1 MARPTYFVR
10 RALDAMRR
18 GPFVTLVAVGTIFVA
33 VLVTGLFAAVLSG
46 TERLLDAWG
55 GEVQISVYLRPGADL
70 AAARV
75 AAERI
80 APGRALEAVTSR
92 TALERLRVSL
102 GDEAGVL
109 EGVGEQAL
117 PASVEVRAPG
127 ITLEAARALARQLE
141 SVPGAAEVDYGNAWL
156 ERLETFLKRARL
168 VGLLLMA
175 ALSLATAVLVA
186 NTLRLAVYARRDEI
200 EIMKLVGA
208 TDGFVGVP
216 FLIEGLVQGLCGA
229 GLAVLTLLG
238 AQAALLPRLHA
249 TVALAGRIGRA
260 DVLPTPLLLGLLA
273 GGAAL
278 GLVASSL
285 SLLRFLRRI

>member
-1 MARPTYFVR
+1 MVRLAYFVR
-10 RALDAMRR
+10 RALDALRR

-33 VLVTGLFAAVLSG
+33 VLVTGLFGAVLSG

-70 AAARV
+70 AAARA
-75 AAERI
+75 AAEGI
-80 APGRALEAVTSR
+80 APGRAVEAVTSR
-92 TALERLRVSL
+92 AALERLKASL

-127 ITLEAARALARQLE
+127 ITLEAARALARKLE
-141 SVPGAAEVDYGNAWL
+141 AVPGAAEVDYGNAWL
-156 ERLETFLKRARL
+156 ERLETFLRRARL

-208 TDGFVGVP
+208 TDGFVGAP
-216 FLIEGLVQGLCGA
+216 FLIEGLVQGLAGA
-229 GLAVLTLLG
+229 GLAVLALLG
-238 AQAALLPRLHA
+238 AQAALLPRLET
-249 TVALAGRIGRA
+249 TVALAGRLTRA

-273 GGAAL
+273 GGAGL

-285 SLLRFLRRI
+285 SLLKFLRRI